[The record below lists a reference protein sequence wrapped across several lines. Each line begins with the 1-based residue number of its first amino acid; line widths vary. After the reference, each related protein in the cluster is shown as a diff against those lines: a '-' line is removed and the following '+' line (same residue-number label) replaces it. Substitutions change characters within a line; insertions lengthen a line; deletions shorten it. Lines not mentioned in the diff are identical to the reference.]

1 MRETVNFLHIK
12 NMATITFITGGQR
25 SGKSRYAQ
33 QLAEKK
39 SLHPIYL
46 ATARVW
52 DEDFKQRIERH
63 QSDRNKTWQTIEEEK
78 SISKLKLEGKTVLL
92 DCITLWLTNI
102 FHDNCYEVEK
112 SLQEAKQE
120 WDIFI
125 TQNMELIVVSNELG
139 MSIHA
144 ENEISRKF
152 TDLQGWMNQYI
163 AAKADY
169 VFLMISGI
177 QLHIK

>member
-1 MRETVNFLHIK
+1 
-12 NMATITFITGGQR
+12 MATITFITGGQR

-39 SLHPIYL
+39 SLNPIYL

-63 QSDRNKTWQTIEEEK
+63 QADRNKIWQTIEEEK
-78 SISKLKLEGKTVLL
+78 SISKLKLEGKIVLL

-120 WDIFI
+120 WDTFI
-125 TQNMELIVVSNELG
+125 AQNMELIVVSNELG

-163 AAKADY
+163 AAKANN
-169 VFLMISGI
+169 VFIMISGI
-177 QLHIK
+177 QLQIK